1 MVKAE
6 PDAYKL
12 FVIGDKGSL
21 ALTRIF
27 PELVNTSITNL
38 VSPINFP
45 TAASIANYFVR
56 DSTDC
61 DRIVLLFNEFK
72 NVIVQVLR
80 KQEILSKKE
89 FLRLFKLV
97 FKHKITHP
105 GPQYSSHYFYD
116 FYVCSALY
124 NALLNNLASEQSS
137 RMNAMENASKNAGEI
152 VDKLSLD
159 YNKARQSKIT
169 QELSEIVSGAAAV

>member
-1 MVKAE
+1 M
-6 PDAYKL
+6 
-12 FVIGDKGSL
+12 I
-21 ALTRIF
+21 
-27 PELVNTSITNL
+27 
-38 VSPINFP
+38 
-45 TAASIANYFVR
+45 
-56 DSTDC
+56 
-61 DRIVLLFNEFK
+61 FNEFK
-72 NVIVQVLR
+72 NVVVQFLR

-116 FYVCSALY
+116 FYVCAAFY
-124 NALLNNLASEQSS
+124 NGLLNNLASEQSS

-152 VDKLSLD
+152 VNKLALEF
-159 YNKARQSKIT
+159 NKARQGKIT